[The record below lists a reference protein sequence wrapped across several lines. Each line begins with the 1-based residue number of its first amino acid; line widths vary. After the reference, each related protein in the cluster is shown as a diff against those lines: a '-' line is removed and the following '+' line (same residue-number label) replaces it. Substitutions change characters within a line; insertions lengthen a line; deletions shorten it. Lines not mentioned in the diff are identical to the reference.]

1 MIIRGTTPTIEIET
15 DMSLVQAE
23 EIYVTL
29 KQGKTADTAAPVIER
44 TKETFETLTDE
55 GFSFTLTQEETL
67 ALKAEGYATLW
78 QIRAVFPDEK
88 RTAVACLID
97 KVNIADIL
105 KEGVI

>member
-15 DMSLVQAE
+15 DISLVMAE

-29 KQGKTADTAAPVIER
+29 KQGKTATSAAPVIER
-44 TKETFETLTDE
+44 TKDTFETLTDE
-55 GFSFTLTQEETL
+55 GLTFKLTQEETL
-67 ALKAEGYATLW
+67 ALHAEGYATLW
-78 QIRAVFPDEK
+78 QIRAIFPDG
-88 RTAVACLID
+88 TAVACLID